1 MRSTVALVSGIAIGA
16 AVSLSIAMG
25 PLTNDGKQVIAITK
39 AEWSSIMS
47 KNASSAMKNVDED
60 CTMWVPDFPNRL
72 DGKNLIYNLT
82 EAETQGTGELIFAE
96 MSNEHVQ
103 VYGDVAI
110 LSYNYMGLAKDK
122 EGKVEPT
129 TAKSSR
135 VYVKRDNDWWLVHA
149 NFAPVSE

>member
-1 MRSTVALVSGIAIGA
+1 MHRRCFRVRSVLLYCLLISLIAGT
-16 AVSLSIAMG
+16 SLMAQESAT
-25 PLTNDGKQVIAITK
+25 LDEVCQVLK
-39 AEWSSIMS
+39 
-47 KNASSAMKNVDED
+47 
-60 CTMWVPDFPNRL
+60 
-72 DGKNLIYNLT
+72 LT